1 MKLHTMLPNRGWDYP
16 SKKTKQKIKDTIISL
31 DHTRPNARKKLASYI
46 KPILYHHREMI
57 EKTKLTKEQEN
68 EIIRKEH
75 LGIDMHFLLC
85 KSKKRCII
93 NSQMQSSIAIDS
105 SQQNPMKGIY
115 F

>member
-1 MKLHTMLPNRGWDYP
+1 
-16 SKKTKQKIKDTIISL
+16 
-31 DHTRPNARKKLASYI
+31 
-46 KPILYHHREMI
+46 MI

-93 NSQMQSSIAIDS
+93 NFQMFL
-105 SQQNPMKGIY
+105 NVE
-115 F
+115 